1 MKIYCF
7 DRDACTYTKYLNLE
21 ELEEYNLEEPFIACP
36 ECNELAIVVNDAF
49 SIDDIQNSLFTS
61 YLKLMEKEKNDQT
74 NT

>member
-7 DRDACTYTKYLNLE
+7 DRDACTYTRYLKLE

-49 SIDDIQNSLFTS
+49 SIDDMQNSLFTS